1 MEFSAAAKLWRCC
14 RVAARRLL
22 QLDENFD
29 ARRAETKNG
38 DPQSESP
45 LREAANGGSD
55 VAVA

>member
-1 MEFSAAAKLWRCC
+1 MEFSAAAKFWRCC

-22 QLDENFD
+22 QLDEKFD

-45 LREAANGGSD
+45 LREAVNNGS
-55 VAVA
+55 